1 MNSFESGALSQAEK
15 GCVVACLMKYRDA
28 TRYLAEK
35 THKIMMEQAMQSQ
48 EIAALYDTNLDK
60 EAA

>member
-1 MNSFESGALSQAEK
+1 MNFDAGALSQAER
-15 GCVVACLMKYRDA
+15 GCVVACLTKYREA

-48 EIAALYDTNLDK
+48 EIAALYDANLDK